1 MGRRHRARGLL
12 DPILRSGPLR
22 RPGHP
27 ECIDDALD
35 PTTCHCNGSDVACT
49 IALRVDCLRLLRP
62 SASAWTRPDR
72 CRSYAS
78 RRSFARRRNTVI
90 RDGRGRPV
98 HEPHH
103 VETRVEGALHDPLI
117 ERHDV
122 GQQAGRHKVGDGE
135 IQATYMCGPNVPG
148 SSAHPTPTEH
158 SRTHV
163 QRHPAATFK
172 KDF

>member
-1 MGRRHRARGLL
+1 MGKRQRARGLL
-12 DPILRSGPLR
+12 DPILRPGPLR

-27 ECIDDALD
+27 ECIEHALD
-35 PTTCHCNGSDVACT
+35 PTTCCCNGSDVACT

-62 SASAWTRPDR
+62 WTRPDD

-78 RRSFARRRNTVI
+78 RRSVASRRNTVT

-135 IQATYMCGPNVPG
+135 PG
-148 SSAHPTPTEH
+148 DVHVRPKHAGEQRAKDGLMALEKEMKRDDRGRNQPAELT
-158 SRTHV
+158 RT
-163 QRHPAATFK
+163 
-172 KDF
+172 

>member
-1 MGRRHRARGLL
+1 M
-12 DPILRSGPLR
+12 
-22 RPGHP
+22 
-27 ECIDDALD
+27 ECIDPCELD
-35 PTTCHCNGSDVACT
+35 PWGRSVLDPCTT
-49 IALRVDCLRLLRP
+49 ALRVDCLRLLRP

-135 IQATYMCGPNVPG
+135 PGDAYMYVRPANMHAG
-148 SSAHPTPTEH
+148 E
-158 SRTHV
+158 
-163 QRHPAATFK
+163 QRA
-172 KDF
+172 KDGLMALEKEMKRDDRGRNQQEELTILTNPP